1 MYGIAARNMI
11 AMRTIIRNE
20 DVNNWC
26 NVIRHIQKLK
36 VGLLVYVT
44 IKLAGHPQLRMGI
57 IIKLLALLQCLKVA

>member
-1 MYGIAARNMI
+1 MI

-44 IKLAGHPQLRMGI
+44 IKLAGHPQLRMGNNQVVSI
-57 IIKLLALLQCLKVA
+57 VTVFESSLIPDKTVLS